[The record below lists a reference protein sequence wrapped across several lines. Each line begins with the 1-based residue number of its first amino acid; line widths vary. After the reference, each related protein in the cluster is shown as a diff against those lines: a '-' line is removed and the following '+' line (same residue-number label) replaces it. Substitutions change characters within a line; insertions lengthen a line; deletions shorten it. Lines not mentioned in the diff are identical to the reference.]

1 MFKIYSKNLYRKKN
15 YLNILFFLYFFAA
28 AVELDKNLQK
38 MESRMVSFF
47 EYWTPHWTMLVGQ
60 RPEQD
65 ELFNKYLSRSCYV
78 YVYKN

>member
-1 MFKIYSKNLYRKKN
+1 MFKIYSKNLYRKKKLVK
-15 YLNILFFLYFFAA
+15 YFILFVLFAA